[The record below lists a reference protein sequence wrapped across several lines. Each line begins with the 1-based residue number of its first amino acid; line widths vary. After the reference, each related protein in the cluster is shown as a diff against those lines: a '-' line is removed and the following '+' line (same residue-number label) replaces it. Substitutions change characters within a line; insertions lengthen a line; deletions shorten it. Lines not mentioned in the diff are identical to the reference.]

1 MSRSI
6 ESYYKSNNPADAVLS
21 LRNFCSDFGEM
32 SSGNDRARQVSQL
45 QIISARCSALAHVA
59 AGDSPAK
66 RAQARGPSPGR
77 RVACRYVSILPES
90 LPFHPSLAFQL
101 SYRLNRVRPRWNF
114 IHRFPADPSRVLCI
128 FLLGIL

>member
-21 LRNFCSDFGEM
+21 LRNFCSDFGEI

-45 QIISARCSALAHVA
+45 QIISARCSALGHVA

-77 RVACRYVSILPES
+77 RVACRYVSLARISSIPSIARFSAFVSVEPCTPEVE
-90 LPFHPSLAFQL
+90 LYPP
-101 SYRLNRVRPRWNF
+101 V
-114 IHRFPADPSRVLCI
+114 SR
-128 FLLGIL
+128 